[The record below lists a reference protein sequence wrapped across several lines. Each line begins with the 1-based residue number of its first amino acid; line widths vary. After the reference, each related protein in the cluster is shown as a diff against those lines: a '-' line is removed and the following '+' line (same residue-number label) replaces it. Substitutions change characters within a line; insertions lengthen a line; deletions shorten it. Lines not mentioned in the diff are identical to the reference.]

1 MALLTIADVKP
12 YLRIETNYTDEDN
25 LITDLLLFSKTYLE
39 NAGVIA
45 TDNAVYR
52 LAQKIIID
60 DRYNHRGSIGVSVKA
75 NNALI
80 PLITQLQRS
89 ETITTNI
96 TPAVEVETDEES

>member
-39 NAGVIA
+39 NAGVIE

-60 DRYNHRGSIGVSVKA
+60 DRYNHRGSINVSVKA

-80 PLITQLQRS
+80 PLITQLQRA

>member
-1 MALLTIADVKP
+1 MALLTLDDVKP
-12 YLRIETNYTDEDN
+12 YLRIESSYTDEDSD
-25 LITDLLLFSKTYLE
+25 IEDLLLFSKTYLL
-39 NAGVIA
+39 NAGIA
-45 TDNAVYR
+45 QIDDPVYR

-60 DRYNHRGSIGVSVKA
+60 DRYNHRGSINVSVKA

-80 PLITQLQRS
+80 PLITQLQRA